1 MRKLMQHFQAVL
13 QEDAA
18 PQAEGAAI
26 HLRKG
31 ATVRGRTVETEGG
44 GSHFAEGW
52 VAPKGKLPLLT
63 QPAKSARD
71 PIAHGA
77 PKSEGEARKW
87 GPKRSPEPKGGGL
100 TGSQMVF
107 APKSGGEA
115 LK

>member
-52 VAPKGKLPLLT
+52 VAPKRELPLLA
-63 QPAKSARD
+63 QPAKSAQD
-71 PIAHGA
+71 PIAHDGQLGA
-77 PKSEGEARKW
+77 
-87 GPKRSPEPKGGGL
+87 
-100 TGSQMVF
+100 
-107 APKSGGEA
+107 
-115 LK
+115 